1 MIDPR
6 TNAVME
12 ALFCCNKCVRP
23 MNREKDLID
32 DGSFNYCTPVRIGK
46 SILLC
51 GRRKSYF
58 PFQCLIGADWP
69 IVLLVYCLICGA
81 NGIVLGTM
89 AWQMGWPILLIGGTS
104 CALLLFF
111 YSMTVCSDPGI
122 IYKNDFETGTELN
135 RLNVS
140 NENPNDDI
148 EKFNRNSKDSNN
160 KDGIAIRNNS
170 NGSISDSPN
179 SSSSGI
185 GLLPVPKEPT
195 IECGHCNLQRPT
207 YARHCSYCGVC
218 IENLDHHCP
227 WSGKCIGKRN
237 MFAFTC
243 FVSLL
248 CFQVYFLLGT
258 LVYYFI
264 AFYSGGNLPKGKGL
278 H

>member
-1 MIDPR
+1 MIDAR
-6 TNAVME
+6 TNAFME
-12 ALFCCNKCVRP
+12 ALCCCNRCIKP
-23 MNREKDLID
+23 SSKEKELID
-32 DGSFNYCTPVRIGK
+32 DGSFNYCTPVKIGK

-69 IVLLVYCLICGA
+69 IVLLVYFLICCA
-81 NGIVLGTM
+81 NGVVLGTM
-89 AWQMGWPILLIGGTS
+89 AWKMGWPILLIGGTS
-104 CALLLFF
+104 CVLLLFF

-122 IYKNDFETGTELN
+122 IYKNDYESSTEIN
-135 RLNVS
+135 RLNSV
-140 NENPNDDI
+140 NDNAVDDVEN
-148 EKFNRNSKDSNN
+148 RR
-160 KDGIAIRNNS
+160 KDGIAIRSNSGNGNNL
-170 NGSISDSPN
+170 NDSPTN
-179 SSSSGI
+179 SGFN
-185 GLLPVPKEPT
+185 LLPVPREPT
-195 IECGHCNLQRPT
+195 IECGQCNIQRPT

-227 WSGKCIGKRN
+227 WSGKCIGKKN

-264 AFYSGGNLPKGKGL
+264 AFYANSDSIPKGKPL
-278 H
+278 N